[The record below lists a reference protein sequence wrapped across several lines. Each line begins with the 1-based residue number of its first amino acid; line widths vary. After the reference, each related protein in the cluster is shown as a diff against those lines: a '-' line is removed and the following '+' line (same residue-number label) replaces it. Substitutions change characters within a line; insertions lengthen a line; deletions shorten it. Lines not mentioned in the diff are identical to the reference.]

1 MVGSMSENPYTNRL
15 INEKSPYLL
24 QHAHNPVDWY
34 PWSEEA
40 FTKAKDEDKPIFL
53 SIGYATCH
61 WCHVM
66 EKETFENPEIAQAM
80 NDTFINIKVDRE
92 EHPEVDSIYME
103 FAQALMSSAGGWPL
117 NVILTP
123 DLKPFFAVTY
133 LPPKA
138 SKGLIGMDQFIT
150 QIKMLWQSEER
161 SLLVAQAD
169 KIVQLFENSAKTTGQ
184 DLPTPAD
191 LQSAIQMLFDIAD
204 PVFGGIKG
212 EPKFPLGYQADFLL
226 QYAKSSN
233 DSRSLFYIELTLQM
247 MARGGLYDQL
257 GGGFA
262 RYCVDERWHIPHF
275 EKMLYDNA
283 ILSRTYLEAYKYTKK
298 IFFSQICRQTLDYA
312 IRELKGEGF
321 YSAEDADTEGQEGK
335 YYTWSQ
341 EEIYNVLGSG
351 DGEIFSR
358 YFGVTGE
365 GNFEGKNV
373 LRIAHDPKEF
383 SSMIGLEE
391 RRLYESIQEMK
402 SKLLHKRGERTRPFK
417 DDKVI
422 TSWNGL
428 MIDSLAWAG
437 FCYADSPYR
446 QAAIQTADW
455 VRDHLVVNGELMR
468 RYRDNEARFAANL
481 DDHAFLIR
489 ALLSLFETGC
499 GTRFLQWAMHLTDV
513 LERDFKIQN
522 GAFYQTKQDKYLL
535 IRKCEFYDGAEPS
548 GNAVHC
554 ENLLRLYQLTQDQK
568 YLTQAED
575 ILKAAKSFVEAFPPG
590 ACYHLINLQR
600 YFDAKAPLILIALD
614 EKLTYKKEL
623 EKALGQLFCPH
634 GMIVWKEVGDATLNQ
649 IVPSIATQNCLEGK
663 TTVYICRGN
672 FCEAPLT
679 DIGQILDAIAQ
690 L

>member
-1 MVGSMSENPYTNRL
+1 MVGFMTEKPYTNRL

-40 FTKAKDEDKPIFL
+40 FSKASSEDKPIFL

-66 EKETFENPEIAQAM
+66 ERETFENPEIAQAM
-80 NDTFINIKVDRE
+80 NETFINIKVDRE

-138 SKGLIGMDQFIT
+138 SKGLIGMDQFVT

-161 SLLVAQAD
+161 SLLLTQAD
-169 KIVQLFENSAKTTGQ
+169 KIVQLFENSAKTQGQ
-184 DLPTPAD
+184 DLPTEED
-191 LQSAIQMLFDIAD
+191 LHHAIQMLFDIAD
-204 PVFGGIKG
+204 PVYGGIKG

-226 QYAKSSN
+226 QYSKATN

-283 ILSRTYLEAYKYTKK
+283 ILARTYLEAYKYTKK
-298 IFFSQICRQTLDYA
+298 ISFSQICRQTLDYA
-312 IRELKGEGF
+312 IRELKGDGF
-321 YSAEDADTEGQEGK
+321 FSAEDADSEGHEGK

-341 EEIYNVLGSG
+341 EEIFNALGAG

-358 YFGVTGE
+358 FYGVTDE

-373 LRIAHDPKEF
+373 LHVAIEPKEF
-383 SSMIGLEE
+383 SAVVGLDDA
-391 RRLYESIQEMK
+391 RFYETMQVMK
-402 SKLLHKRGERTRPFK
+402 SKLLMRRNERTRPFK
-417 DDKVI
+417 DDKII

-437 FCYADSPYR
+437 FCYADSPYL
-446 QAAIQTADW
+446 QVATQTADW
-455 VRDHLVVNGELMR
+455 IRDNLVIDGELMR
-468 RYRDNEARFAANL
+468 RYRDNDARFSAGL

-489 ALLSLFETGC
+489 ALLSLFEVNA
-499 GTRFLQWAMHLTDV
+499 GTKYLQWAMHLTDV
-513 LERDFKIQN
+513 LEKDFKIQG

-554 ENLLRLYQLTQDQK
+554 ENLLRLYQLTQEQK
-568 YLTQAED
+568 YLDQAED
-575 ILKAAKSFVEAFPPG
+575 ILKAAKSFIEAFPPG
-590 ACYHLINLQR
+590 ACYHLIALQR
-600 YFDAKAPLILIALD
+600 YFDEKAPLVVIALD
-614 EKLTYKKEL
+614 EHSTYKKEL
-623 EKALGQLFCPH
+623 EKALGGLFCPH
-634 GMIVWKEVGDATLNQ
+634 GFFVWKNPGDTTLSQ
-649 IVPSIATQNCLEGK
+649 IAPSIAPQICLEGK
-663 TTVYICRGN
+663 TTVYICRGTH
-672 FCEAPLT
+672 CEAPLT
-679 DIGQILDAIAQ
+679 DIHQILES
-690 L
+690 LENL

>member
-1 MVGSMSENPYTNRL
+1 MDQEHYTNRL
-15 INEKSPYLL
+15 IKEKSPYLL

-40 FTKAKDEDKPIFL
+40 FAKARAEDKPIFL

-66 EKETFENPEIAQAM
+66 EKETFENPEIAREM
-80 NDTFINIKVDRE
+80 NETFVNIKVDRE

-117 NVILTP
+117 NLVLTP

-138 SKGLIGMDQFIT
+138 SKGLIGMDQFVT

-161 SLLVAQAD
+161 SLLVTQAD
-169 KIVQLFENSAKTTGQ
+169 KIVQLFENSAKTQG
-184 DLPTPAD
+184 DELPTEED
-191 LQSAIQMLFDIAD
+191 LQNAIQMLFDIAD

-226 QYAKSSN
+226 QYSKANN

-247 MARGGLYDQL
+247 MARGGIYDQL
-257 GGGFA
+257 GGGFS

-283 ILSRTYLEAYKYTKK
+283 ILARTYLEAYKYTKK
-298 IFFSQICRQTLDYA
+298 LYFGQICRQTLDYA

-321 YSAEDADTEGQEGK
+321 YSAEDADSEGQEGK
-335 YYTWSQ
+335 YYIWSQ
-341 EEIYNVLGSG
+341 DEILGALG
-351 DGEIFSR
+351 AGEGEIFSR
-358 YFGVTGE
+358 FFGVTNE

-373 LRIAHDPKEF
+373 LHIALEPKEF
-383 SSMIGLEE
+383 SAMVGLDEAKLHE
-391 RRLYESIQEMK
+391 TIQSMK
-402 SKLLHKRGERTRPFK
+402 SKLLSKRNERTKPFK
-417 DDKVI
+417 DDKII

-428 MIDSLAWAG
+428 MIDALAWAG
-437 FCYADSPYR
+437 FCFAESPYC
-446 QAAIQTADW
+446 QIAAQTADW
-455 VRDHLVVNGELMR
+455 IKENLIVEGQLMR
-468 RYRDNEARFAANL
+468 RYRDHDARFSAGL

-489 ALLSLFETGC
+489 SLLSLFEVGM
-499 GTRFLQWAMHLTDV
+499 GTKYLEWAIQLTDV
-513 LERDFKIQN
+513 LEREFKIPN
-522 GAFYQTKQDKYLL
+522 GAFYQSRQDKFLL

-568 YLTQAED
+568 YLVQAED
-575 ILKAAKSFVEAFPPG
+575 ILKAAKSFIEAFPPG
-590 ACYHLINLQR
+590 ACYHLISLQR
-600 YFDAKAPLILIALD
+600 YFDDKAPLVVVALD
-614 EKLTYKKEL
+614 ENLTYKKEIQ
-623 EKALGQLFCPH
+623 KALGSLFCPH
-634 GMIVWKEVGDATLNQ
+634 GFFVWKDPKDESLNKL
-649 IVPSIATQNCLEGK
+649 VPSIAGQNCLDAK

-672 FCEAPLT
+672 HCEAPLT
-679 DIGQILDAIAQ
+679 DINQILEAFENF
-690 L
+690 